1 MIRQIFEYIKCTQ
14 LNLIDFLKHFFLH
27 KVYFLKYSLSILKS
41 INLIYIYLLKIAFIN
56 IILKYYFIISY
67 FHILYVEFSL
77 Y

>member
-27 KVYFLKYSLSILKS
+27 KVYFLKYSLSILKF